1 MEALKNMK
9 QALEQ
14 KVQAQI
20 NGNLD
25 CVDAHELGEAVD
37 MVKDL
42 AQAIYY
48 CTIVEAM
55 EEKDE
60 REESYPEDEMR
71 MYYPMRYA
79 PRKRMYHDHWDG
91 YPYYGGPYY
100 YTENPRHTG
109 MGDTKRYHED
119 MIEAYRDVERA
130 YPKEMRDYREGK
142 SGMSRRYYVEAKEQ
156 HKDPATRSR
165 ELEHYMQELSEDI
178 TDMINEASIEEK
190 QLLQQKLMKLS
201 EKIK

>member
-60 REESYPEDEMR
+60 REELYPEDEMR

-100 YTENPRHTG
+100 YTENSTHTG
-109 MGDTKRYHED
+109 TGDTKRYHED
-119 MIEAYRDVERA
+119 MIDAYRDVERA
-130 YPKEMRDYREGK
+130 YPREMRDYREGK
-142 SGMSRRYYVEAKEQ
+142 SGISRRYYVEAKEQ
-156 HKDPATRSR
+156 HKDQATRSR
-165 ELEHYMQELSEDI
+165 ELEKYMHELSEDI
-178 TDMINEASIEEK
+178 TDMINEASMEEK
-190 QLLQQKLMKLS
+190 QMLQQKLMKLS